1 MPNRI
6 SQNWVQQIAPAVDE
20 NILSVVDLLSH
31 KDNYLGREI
40 LVRGKV
46 AIMPLYS
53 VRPCPTGGLGC
64 DTIMGLQLELWD
76 AQSAPGTETKIFIF
90 RTVDL
95 IHARNLVHRNT
106 DVVHM

>member
-31 KDNYLGREI
+31 KDHYLGREI
-40 LVRGKV
+40 RVRGKV

-53 VRPCPTGGLGC
+53 ARPCPTGGLGC

-76 AQSAPGTETKIFIF
+76 AQSAPEQKLRYSSSERQTLSMPET
-90 RTVDL
+90 
-95 IHARNLVHRNT
+95 
-106 DVVHM
+106 